1 MNGSNLLNAS
11 PSDPRQDR
19 GGAPDGG
26 RTIWKFAGLTLVLL
40 VGSCLAAWA
49 DEFSQESRYSVRL
62 FSVGSLSIDT
72 RVGDIDISGWDEPRV
87 EIDAE
92 KVVRARNRTS
102 AQPLFDQI
110 KVVLEG
116 QDKLVQLRTSYPSRR
131 LWRPFRDESK
141 LSVNFSIKMPYDA
154 ALNLVCVDGDVRISG
169 IVGREQLRVNYGDV
183 EVDLPSVWTLRSFNA
198 RTWLGY
204 VESDLH
210 GTEQDGAGLHQKVN
224 FWNPSGKQDVAVRVR
239 MGGVFVYSNAQ

>member
-11 PSDPRQDR
+11 PPDPRRGR
-19 GGAPDGG
+19 GGAPAGR
-26 RTIWKFAGLTLVLL
+26 RTIWNFAGLTLALL
-40 VGSCLAAWA
+40 VGSCLATWA

-110 KVVLEG
+110 RVVLEG
-116 QDKLVQLRTSYPSRR
+116 QDKLVQLRTIY
-131 LWRPFRDESK
+131 
-141 LSVNFSIKMPYDA
+141 
-154 ALNLVCVDGDVRISG
+154 
-169 IVGREQLRVNYGDV
+169 
-183 EVDLPSVWTLRSFNA
+183 
-198 RTWLGY
+198 
-204 VESDLH
+204 
-210 GTEQDGAGLHQKVN
+210 
-224 FWNPSGKQDVAVRVR
+224 
-239 MGGVFVYSNAQ
+239 